1 MLYLQ
6 LACVYLAALSH
17 AMPAGL
23 AARQSSEL
31 SENSSS
37 GENISSDGFPI
48 NSLGG
53 SGSEEELLGENEI
66 VDSEGEGEVR
76 LNNEEGP
83 IRNSN
88 SNSNSEESRLNEEL
102 IRNGE
107 SGQIVRESGGNRIFE
122 GSSSSPSIIRG
133 ENSGAIDREGRIL
146 VNGGQNSIESSEIG
160 SELDNLEYVNGF
172 QFGGRMVLDSNF
184 INELSSSFPG
194 MNYVSV
200 GNVIN
205 DLTRLRMRTNL
216 MEGCRR
222 ISQQRR
228 IKLIVVV
235 RIANSCM
242 RRMQV
247 RRVRVN
253 SHPMV
258 IFRTI
263 GHGMLRPRV
272 VRTQTQRVVRVVIV
286 QRVQTRIQ
294 NVCRTLRISPEIGS
308 RCVQRILVNMGSWG
322 CCGNSISSNRESNSN
337 RILLSGRDTTTDIDV
352 NSTEIQSMALDMI
365 EGLQNSITKLSG
377 MTEEGAMEW
386 STGFAKEMKVPQE
399 MVSNIASELIS
410 SMMEGNAVTGDAFD
424 AMSNVALAKMDVT
437 AEPMADGMMMAA
449 EEMPTAEEMAAAEKA
464 DAAPKAAPAAPVEEK
479 KPVQEVKPTSTAAAA
494 ASEVKTEEKKAST
507 MEESKPQEKAA
518 DANAEQMM
526 GNMNRNAGVPAAAAM
541 ESATMSMMPKAT
553 ESMMGMQANLLSGS
567 FTVAT
572 SAAAAV
578 VAFMLF

>member
-23 AARQSSEL
+23 AVRQSSEL

-53 SGSEEELLGENEI
+53 GSGSEEELLGENEI
-66 VDSEGEGEVR
+66 VGSEGEGEVR
-76 LNNEEGP
+76 LSNEEGP
-83 IRNSN
+83 IR
-88 SNSNSEESRLNEEL
+88 NSNSEESRLNEEL

-107 SGQIVRESGGNRIFE
+107 SGQIVRESGNRIFE
-122 GSSSSPSIIRG
+122 GSSSPSIIRG
-133 ENSGAIDREGRIL
+133 ENSGVIDREGRIL
-146 VNGGQNSIESSEIG
+146 VNGGSGQSSIESSEIG

-272 VRTQTQRVVRVVIV
+272 VRTQTQRVIRVVIV

-337 RILLSGRDTTTDIDV
+337 RILLSGRDTATDIDV

-424 AMSNVALAKMDVT
+424 AMSNVALAKMDVM

-464 DAAPKAAPAAPVEEK
+464 DAAAPVEEK
-479 KPVQEVKPTSTAAAA
+479 KPVQEVKPTTTAAAA
-494 ASEVKTEEKKAST
+494 AAEVKTEEKKAST

-518 DANAEQMM
+518 DANAQQMM
-526 GNMNRNAGVPAAAAM
+526 GNMNRNAGAPAAAAM

-553 ESMMGMQANLLSGS
+553 ETMMMGMQSNLLSGS
-567 FTVAT
+567 FKVAT

>member
-6 LACVYLAALSH
+6 LACVCLAALSH

-66 VDSEGEGEVR
+66 VGSEGEGEVR
-76 LNNEEGP
+76 LNEEGP
-83 IRNSN
+83 IRSIN

-107 SGQIVRESGGNRIFE
+107 SGQIVRESGSRIFE
-122 GSSSSPSIIRG
+122 GEGSSSPSIIRG
-133 ENSGAIDREGRIL
+133 ENSGAVDREGRIL

-352 NSTEIQSMALDMI
+352 NSTEIQTMALDMI

-399 MVSNIASELIS
+399 MVSNIASELIN
-410 SMMEGNAVTGDAFD
+410 SMMEGNAVTGEAFD
-424 AMSNVALAKMDVT
+424 AMSNVALAKMDVM

-464 DAAPKAAPAAPVEEK
+464 DAAPKAAPAAPVKEK
-479 KPVQEVKPTSTAAAA
+479 KPVEEVKPTTAAA
-494 ASEVKTEEKKAST
+494 EVKTEEKKAAAT
-507 MEESKPQEKAA
+507 TEEAKPQEKAA

-526 GNMNRNAGVPAAAAM
+526 ANMNRNAAVPAAAM
-541 ESATMSMMPKAT
+541 DSTTMSMMPKAT
-553 ESMMGMQANLLSGS
+553 ESTMAMQANLLSGS
-567 FTVAT
+567 FKVAT

>member
-6 LACVYLAALSH
+6 LACVYLAAFSH

-31 SENSSS
+31 VENTS
-37 GENISSDGFPI
+37 GENVTSDGFPI

-53 SGSEEELLGENEI
+53 NGSEEEVLGDNGI
-66 VDSEGEGEVR
+66 VGSDE
-76 LNNEEGP
+76 LNQEGP
-83 IRNSN
+83 ISN
-88 SNSNSEESRLNEEL
+88 GNEEL
-102 IRNGE
+102 IPNNGESIQE
-107 SGQIVRESGGNRIFE
+107 SGQIVRES
-122 GSSSSPSIIRG
+122 SPNNILRG
-133 ENSGAIDREGRIL
+133 ENSGTIDSEGRIL
-146 VNGGQNSIESSEIG
+146 VNGQSGIQQSNQVNGEIG

-184 INELSSSFPG
+184 IGSLSSSFPG

-205 DLTRLRMRTNL
+205 DLTRLRMGTNL

-228 IKLIVVV
+228 IKLIIIV

-263 GHGMLRPRV
+263 GHGMLRPRM
-272 VRTQTQRVVRVVIV
+272 VRTVTQRVVRVVIV

-322 CCGNSISSNRESNSN
+322 CCGNSISSSNSRQSNSN
-337 RILLSGRDTTTDIDV
+337 NRIVLSGRDDTTIDV
-352 NSTEIQSMALDMI
+352 NSTEMQSMALDMI

-377 MTEEGAMEW
+377 MTEEAAMEW

-399 MVSNIASELIS
+399 MVSNVASELIS

-424 AMSNVALAKMDVT
+424 GLSNVALAKKDVM
-437 AEPMADGMMMAA
+437 AEPMADGMMMGA
-449 EEMPTAEEMAAAEKA
+449 EEMPTAQEMAAAEKA
-464 DAAPKAAPAAPVEEK
+464 DAAPKVAPVAES
-479 KPVQEVKPTSTAAAA
+479 KPVEEVKPTTAAAA
-494 ASEVKTEEKKAST
+494 AAPTSAAAPAEAKTEEQKAAVT
-507 MEESKPQEKAA
+507 TAEAKPQEKAA

-526 GNMNRNAGVPAAAAM
+526 MANVNRNAAAPAAASM
-541 ESATMSMMPKAT
+541 ESTTMSMMMSMSPMAT
-553 ESMMGMQANLLSGS
+553 GTMMAKQANLVSGS
-567 FTVAT
+567 FKVV
-572 SAAAAV
+572 SSVAAAV